1 MFGPSQVEAPH
12 EAPHVIDLRNKHSRI
27 ARRRRLPAPAVVGLA
42 WLAGSVPFSNLT
54 ARSRA
59 QVDLRDVGNGT
70 VSGTALY
77 DVAGFGPLAV
87 AGVCDVAK
95 GFVGP
100 VLAGRDRPVLGAVAA
115 TAGVAGHNWSPW
127 LQGAG
132 GRGLSVA
139 FGAFTPLAWPGTVVL
154 AVGLAAGRL
163 RQQSGLGSFL
173 GAMAVVPVVT
183 RTHGRAGAVAGTGI
197 VGVMLAKRVLGNRR
211 PDDPSVR
218 TYVHRLVF
226 DRDPPT
232 HAEAAAGAGPVHG
245 NGRGNPVLPEPS
257 DGEAGSSGG
266 HA

>member
-1 MFGPSQVEAPH
+1 
-12 EAPHVIDLRNKHSRI
+12 VIGLRDKRTTST
-27 ARRRRLPAPAVVGLA
+27 RRRRLPAPAVVGLA
-42 WLAGSVPFSNLT
+42 WLAGSVPFSNVA

-87 AGVCDVAK
+87 AGVCDIAK

-100 VLAGRDRPVLGAVAA
+100 VLAGPDRPILGAVAG

-154 AVGLAAGRL
+154 AAGLAAGRL
-163 RQQSGLGSFL
+163 RRHSGLGSFL
-173 GAMAVVPVVT
+173 GSLAVVPVVA
-183 RTHGRAGAVAGTGI
+183 RTHGRPGAVAGTGI
-197 VGVMLAKRVLGNRR
+197 VSVMLAKRVLGNRP
-211 PDDPSVR
+211 PDDPSLR
-218 TYVHRLVF
+218 TYAHRLVF
-226 DRDPPT
+226 DCDPPSR
-232 HAEAAAGAGPVHG
+232 ASAGARTGVEATSGDGDGPGESGARARVSV
-245 NGRGNPVLPEPS
+245 PAEPT
-257 DGEAGSSGG
+257 DGEPVPSGG
-266 HA
+266 SA